1 MDLLLKVKQYKIF
14 LTFFLYPE
22 VSVQCSTA
30 IIAELPTNENY
41 ITCVLYKPAKLLC
54 TLSTKGFMIM
64 IRSLPDEDVIFV
76 DDVDVSPGPV
86 RVRLNKYYI

>member
-1 MDLLLKVKQYKIF
+1 MV
-14 LTFFLYPE
+14 
-22 VSVQCSTA
+22 
-30 IIAELPTNENY
+30 
-41 ITCVLYKPAKLLC
+41 
-54 TLSTKGFMIM
+54 M